1 MKQGGVNHVMTRPR
15 SGPGA
20 EKVQRALLPLGRS
33 GAALL
38 ALLLVA
44 PAGVTLALRATPRLD
59 LLFESPGF
67 HVVVVSAIAACA
79 LVVALL
85 TAVVASRA
93 PQPATVLVACGCLFV
108 GVMMLGHGLTTPGVF
123 GRPLNMW
130 VARFPVLALAGFAL
144 CLVGATLSDSNP
156 AKRLAA
162 RYPRALLAGVAGVL
176 LLVAGVVIADPTTL
190 GGGGVLPGE
199 EAISRSLA
207 AASGVGLLV
216 AGASRWRRWRL
227 SSDRLELAL
236 VLACW
241 LSFDAVISFQFG
253 MLWRLSWWDYHAY
266 LLAGFAAAAWAVVR
280 EVGRNR
286 SVTDALATL
295 SVTDPVQHLSR
306 GHPEA
311 LHALTAAVEA
321 RDPYTHGHSARV
333 AEVSAQIGLRV
344 GMEPAALRRLC
355 QGASLHD
362 IGKIGVPDQV
372 LNKPGSLMPEEWTL
386 IRAHPVVGSDMAGK
400 VPSLRGSLAVIRH
413 HHERWDGSG
422 YPDRMAGEDIPIPAR
437 IAAVADVWDAL
448 TSDRAYR
455 AAWPPDKALAHI
467 AAASGTLF
475 DPLCVEAFVDL
486 VAERSLWPERTTFDP
501 EALLAAAE
509 RCHPRRPAGA
519 EARHA
524 RA

>member
-1 MKQGGVNHVMTRPR
+1 MTRTR
-15 SGPGA
+15 SGLLTARLRG
-20 EKVQRALLPLGRS
+20 ALLPLGRS
-33 GAALL
+33 GTALL
-38 ALLLVA
+38 VLLLVA
-44 PAGVTLALRATPRLD
+44 PAGVTLALRAIPRLD
-59 LLFESPGF
+59 LLFESPSF

-93 PQPATVLVACGCLFV
+93 PQPATVLVASGCLFV
-108 GVMMLGHGLTTPGVF
+108 GVMMLGHGLTTPGVL

-130 VARFPVLALAGFAL
+130 VARFPLLAVAGFAL

-162 RYPRALLAGVAGVL
+162 RYPRALLATVAGAL
-176 LLVAGVVIADPTTL
+176 FLVAGVVVADPTAL

-199 EAISRSLA
+199 EAVSRSLA
-207 AASGVGLLV
+207 AASGVGLLA

-227 SSDRLELAL
+227 SSDRLELGL

-253 MLWRLSWWDYHAY
+253 MLWHLSWWDYHAY

-280 EVGRNR
+280 AVRRNR
-286 SVTDALATL
+286 SVTEAVATL

-333 AEVSAQIGLRV
+333 AEISAQIGLRV
-344 GMEPAALRRLC
+344 GMEPRALRRLS

-372 LNKPGSLMPEEWTL
+372 LNKPGSLTPEEWTL
-386 IRAHPVVGSDMAGK
+386 IQVHPVVGSDMAGK
-400 VPSLRGSLAVIRH
+400 VASLRGSLAVIRH

-422 YPDRMAGEDIPIPAR
+422 YPDRMAGEDIPLPAR

-455 AAWPPDKALAHI
+455 PAWPPDKALAHI

-486 VAERSLWPERTTFDP
+486 VAERSLWPERTTYDP

-509 RCHPRRPAGA
+509 RCHPRRRAALSEPVRHR
-519 EARHA
+519 ARG
-524 RA
+524 